1 MKLLARIAFLLLTI
15 ACGFWVLATL
25 PRLLASFKDPN
36 SVAAAIGGTTFPFLL
51 FVLFLVC
58 WGKFRPDANGGQ
70 LMAPARQSG
79 STTGKT
85 ISVLFLGL
93 LITFFVYLGFAL
105 LKNPRSAKVERSTN
119 VQGATWTTRTIKE
132 LTLESPWDF
141 QLSNNPGSPAGNPD
155 KTEYAEQYDSTA
167 SSKNFHVGITRI
179 GFKPG
184 IHTDLDAAVE
194 SVVSG
199 IKRSATSAGDA
210 NPKVDVKSSKVGD
223 LEARTLT
230 YVGNTSPNRLRV
242 DGLYIQDGQKM
253 WNVMIVYQSDFQA
266 ADATRILKSIRVN
279 R

>member
-1 MKLLARIAFLLLTI
+1 MKLLARIVFLLLTI

-25 PRLLASFKDPN
+25 PQLLASLKDPN

-51 FVLFLVC
+51 FVFFLVC
-58 WGKFRPDANGGQ
+58 WGKLRPDANGSQ
-70 LMAPARQSG
+70 LTDPAKRSG
-79 STTGKT
+79 STAGKT
-85 ISVLFLGL
+85 VTVVLLSL
-93 LITFFVYLGFAL
+93 LLAFFVYLGISL
-105 LKNPRSAKVERSTN
+105 IKNPRPAKGERSTD

-132 LTLESPWDF
+132 LTLESPWEI
-141 QLSNNPGSPAGNPD
+141 QLSNKPGSPAGNPD
-155 KTEYAEQYDSTA
+155 KTEYTEQYDSTA